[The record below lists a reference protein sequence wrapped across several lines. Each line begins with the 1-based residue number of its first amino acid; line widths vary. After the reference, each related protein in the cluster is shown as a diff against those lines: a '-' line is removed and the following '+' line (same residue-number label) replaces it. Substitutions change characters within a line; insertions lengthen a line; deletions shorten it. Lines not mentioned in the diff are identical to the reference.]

1 MSNVICIQ
9 GETLA
14 AALLCAPKDDVR
26 YYLNGCLIESNPTTT
41 RMVVTSGHYLYTE
54 DWETENTFTGSLII
68 PHATLG
74 LAKAKSGFWYIDVG
88 SVQNAAYAG
97 VASNYI
103 GCTLRDASGAINIR
117 FDSVQGRFP
126 DYCRVMPSGTFD
138 GQAATIHPAYVALAH
153 KVAKLTSKK
162 GLFKTFYQGENDS
175 VLASLPRGV
184 MVIMPIRSEG
194 DCPDVSRFKKP
205 LFSTETV

>member
-41 RMVVTSGHYLYTE
+41 RMVVTSGHYLYAE
-54 DWETENTFTGSLII
+54 DCETENTFTGSLII

-88 SVQNAAYAG
+88 HAQNESGPYH
-97 VASNYI
+97 NYI

-117 FDSVQGRFP
+117 FDSVAARFP
-126 DYCRVMPSGTFD
+126 DYCRVMPSGPFD
-138 GQAATIHPAYVALAH
+138 GQAATINPAYVALAH
-153 KVAKLTSKK
+153 KVTRLTNKD
-162 GLFKTFYQGENDS
+162 GLFKTFYNGPNNA
-175 VLASLPRGV
+175 VLANLPRGV

-194 DCPDVSRFKKP
+194 DCPDVSRFKSP